1 MYKHL
6 LKYFGIDPTFLLACA
21 INFSVDVPSH
31 SLFTNTIS
39 GSSFSDSLGCLSLPP
54 LKYWEHGLGS
64 PLQCGDAAGLRK
76 VSGDFIMISRCYSTR
91 ILSGVSQ
98 GLCDE

>member
-21 INFSVDVPSH
+21 IIFSVDVPSH

-39 GSSFSDSLGCLSLPP
+39 GSSFSDSLSCLSLPQ
-54 LKYWEHGLGS
+54 LKY
-64 PLQCGDAAGLRK
+64 
-76 VSGDFIMISRCYSTR
+76 
-91 ILSGVSQ
+91 
-98 GLCDE
+98 

>member
-21 INFSVDVPSH
+21 IIFSVDVPSH

-39 GSSFSDSLGCLSLPP
+39 GLSFSGSLSCLSLPL

-64 PLQCGDAAGLRK
+64 PLWCGDAGGLRK
-76 VSGDFIMISRCYSTR
+76 VNRDFIMMSRCYFTL